1 MIYYYYWSFKSNL
14 KIFMKKLFFI
24 FILIFLNIVI
34 TNASS
39 DCENIADDFKKYECR
54 SEKICKK
61 YDENKKVFNFE
72 KYKDAK
78 TYKESEASVLVSSW
92 LEDKVAKKVVSIYKE
107 NMNSIYKCAIIQVQK
122 NSILNIKQ
130 KLLSLDKTWDI
141 KKSFEP
147 KVEELINKLDMIS
160 KSSKCLNI
168 DKQTIF
174 NKLSILRQTT
184 YLTCDYSYYME
195 YLKTYYSDPINILW
209 LDKKEI
215 EENNLDYATKDVANK
230 IKSIQTKLDSEVNH
244 AYKTFP
250 IAFNAYSEYENNFPI
265 HFLLELVKEDYNIFR
280 NKLHEVLNPIN
291 QVVYKISNAMKK

>member
-1 MIYYYYWSFKSNL
+1 MKNL
-14 KIFMKKLFFI
+14 FLI

-39 DCENIADDFKKYECR
+39 DCENITDDFKKYECR

-72 KYKDAK
+72 KYKDAN
-78 TYKESEASVLVSSW
+78 TYKESEASVLVSSG

-130 KLLSLDKTWDI
+130 KLLSLDRTWDI

-147 KVEELINKLDMIS
+147 KVEDLINKLDMIS
-160 KSSKCLNI
+160 KSSQCLNI

-184 YLTCDYSYYME
+184 YLTCDYSFYME

-209 LDKKEI
+209 LDKKQI

-230 IKSIQTKLDSEVNH
+230 IKNIQKKLDTEVNH

-265 HFLLELVKEDYNIFR
+265 HFLLELIKEDYNIFR

>member
-1 MIYYYYWSFKSNL
+1 MKNL
-14 KIFMKKLFFI
+14 FLI

-39 DCENIADDFKKYECR
+39 DCENITDDFKKYECR

-72 KYKDAK
+72 KYKDAN
-78 TYKESEASVLVSSW
+78 TYKESEASVLVSSG

-130 KLLSLDKTWDI
+130 KLLSLDRTWDI
-141 KKSFEP
+141 KKSFDP
-147 KVEELINKLDMIS
+147 KVEDLINKLDMIS
-160 KSSKCLNI
+160 KSSQCLNI

-184 YLTCDYSYYME
+184 YLTCDYSFYME

-209 LDKKEI
+209 LDKKQI

-230 IKSIQTKLDSEVNH
+230 IKNIQKKLDTEVNH

-265 HFLLELVKEDYNIFR
+265 HFLLELIKEDYNIFR

>member
-1 MIYYYYWSFKSNL
+1 MKNL
-14 KIFMKKLFFI
+14 FLI

-39 DCENIADDFKKYECR
+39 DCENITDDFKKYECR

-72 KYKDAK
+72 KYKDAN
-78 TYKESEASVLVSSW
+78 TYKESEVNVLVSSG

-130 KLLSLDKTWDI
+130 KLLSLDRTWDI

-147 KVEELINKLDMIS
+147 KVEDLINKLDMIS
-160 KSSKCLNI
+160 KSSQCLNI

-184 YLTCDYSYYME
+184 YLTCDYSFYME

-209 LDKKEI
+209 LDKKQI

-230 IKSIQTKLDSEVNH
+230 IKNIQKKLDTEVNH

-265 HFLLELVKEDYNIFR
+265 HFLLELIKEDYNIFR

>member
-1 MIYYYYWSFKSNL
+1 MKNL
-14 KIFMKKLFFI
+14 FLI

-39 DCENIADDFKKYECR
+39 DCENITDDFKKYECR

-72 KYKDAK
+72 KYKDAN
-78 TYKESEASVLVSSW
+78 TYKESEVNVLVSSG

-147 KVEELINKLDMIS
+147 KVEDLINKLDMIS
-160 KSSKCLNI
+160 KSSQCLNI

-184 YLTCDYSYYME
+184 YLTCDYSFYME

-209 LDKKEI
+209 LDKKQI

-230 IKSIQTKLDSEVNH
+230 IKNIQKKLDTEVNH

-265 HFLLELVKEDYNIFR
+265 HFLLELIKEDYNIFR